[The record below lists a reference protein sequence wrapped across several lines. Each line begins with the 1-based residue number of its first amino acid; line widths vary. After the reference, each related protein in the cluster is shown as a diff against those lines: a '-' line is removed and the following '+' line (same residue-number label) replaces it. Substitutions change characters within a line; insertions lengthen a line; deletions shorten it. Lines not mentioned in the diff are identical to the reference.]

1 MVSDRERMLWRRYN
15 ALLTTVPGMLDERMR
30 AATGLS
36 RFHFTLLETLQSRPD
51 RQLLLS
57 DIARAAD
64 SSLSRLS
71 HAMARLEEAGLVER
85 RPCDT
90 DRRASWAVLTTA
102 GEQAVSDGRVA
113 FDSLVHEVL
122 LDRIPEE
129 RRDDAIELLSSL
141 LSAEVAAACEA
152 VEVAVEGGTAPI
164 GAPLTL

>member
-1 MVSDRERMLWRRYN
+1 MVNDRERMLWRRYN

-57 DIARAAD
+57 DVARAAD

-90 DRRASWAVLTTA
+90 DRRASWAVLTAA
-102 GEQAVSDGRVA
+102 GEQVVNDGRAA

-129 RRDDAIELLSSL
+129 RRGDAIELLNSL
-141 LSAEVAAACEA
+141 LSADVAAACAA
-152 VEVAVEGGTAPI
+152 VEDATTPI